1 MLTLGGTTSLALTG
15 YSDSNYSNCAETS
28 KSVGGYCYSLGSGLI
43 SWSSRKQNSVADSS
57 CYAEYITLHD
67 VAHNAIFL
75 RQLLSDL
82 SFPFT
87 QPTPLYCDNDAAT
100 RLAEDHVWHSRTK
113 HIWVKYHYTRKQVL
127 EGSIS
132 VTRVRS
138 SDNLADI
145 FTKPLNRTDFQH
157 LRHYLGLNQA
167 P

>member
-1 MLTLGGTTSLALTG
+1 VWPT
-15 YSDSNYSNCAETS
+15 
-28 KSVGGYCYSLGSGLI
+28 
-43 SWSSRKQNSVADSS
+43 QADSS
-57 CYAEYITLHD
+57 CYAEYIALHD
-67 VAHNAIFL
+67 AAHDAIFL

-82 SFPFT
+82 SFPSS

-113 HIWVKYHYTRKQVL
+113 HIRVKYHYTREQVL

-145 FTKPLNRTDFQH
+145 FTKPLNRTDFQR
-157 LRHYLGLNQA
+157 LRHYLGLSQA